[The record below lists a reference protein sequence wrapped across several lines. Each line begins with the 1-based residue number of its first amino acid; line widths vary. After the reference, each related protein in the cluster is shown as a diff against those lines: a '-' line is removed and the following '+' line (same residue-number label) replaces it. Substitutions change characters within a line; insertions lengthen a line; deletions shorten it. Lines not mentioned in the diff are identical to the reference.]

1 MGMGKFDRLAKTGKT
16 PVASSKVRVA
26 AVLTPELQA
35 KVDDFL
41 KTKAEIAALE
51 AHKKDVSGE
60 VCADVRRQQDE
71 MAYNGQFT
79 NSLQVKG
86 TKGEAIYISA
96 DSFSVPQEEDTQEE
110 LRKLLGKKYD
120 DFFQT
125 KRTITLHENV
135 VSNSEMLDKIA
146 TVCEKAGMNIGEI
159 FDVRDKVLAV
169 DALDEKQYDL
179 PKEKLDVFRSL
190 VRQKSPYLK

>member
-1 MGMGKFDRLAKTGKT
+1 MGKFDRLAKTGKT